1 MYDDYDPTFW
11 SSSIYVDQSS
21 NVDNYDPLSLWSSS
35 ALWSSNYSTEP
46 LSTSGDSSKWTSLIR
61 VLGDVV
67 TTGIRT
73 YGDIYK
79 ARYMRDYKAVPSN
92 QSGIILERTGYPIQ
106 RTAQTGLP
114 SSIYYFTTPS
124 TGASSTEA
132 PTINF
137 EFPKSLFGIST
148 TTILIIGAIIL
159 FILVRK

>member
-11 SSSIYVDQSS
+11 SSSIYANQSS
-21 NVDNYDPLSLWSSS
+21 NVDDYDPLSLWSSR
-35 ALWSSNYSTEP
+35 ALWPSNYSTEQ

-124 TGASSTEA
+124 TGASTEA

-137 EFPKSLFGIST
+137 EFPKSLFGISPT
-148 TTILIIGAIIL
+148 TLIIGGIIL
-159 FILVRK
+159 FIILVRK